1 LAFANG
7 SIYVAIGGHCDQRL
21 SGVSGWVLRYGE
33 HLGLLGAFST
43 IQVSATL
50 EAAGIWMSGAAP
62 AVDEKGNIF
71 VVSGNG
77 NYNRQS
83 GPSDYGE
90 SVVSLSGD
98 LKTVNGTFTPSNYP
112 TLSADDQDFG
122 AGGIMLLPVVYGQEA
137 PPMAVAMGKD
147 PVTYLLN
154 RSALGGL
161 QRSGGPPLQALK
173 QPAGGLW
180 GSPAYYNGPTGGRVY
195 YQTDG
200 DVLRSY
206 AVNASTAGLS
216 EVVDGTSSAGA
227 GGSTPVVT
235 SNGRKA
241 NTAVVWLVRRGQTL
255 QLEAYDAL
263 KLGAP
268 LFASNAGAWS
278 NSFGNAYVTPL
289 EANGRVYVPGYKTV
303 TVFGLTK

>member
-1 LAFANG
+1 
-7 SIYVAIGGHCDQRL
+7 VAIGGHCDQRL

-33 HLGLLGAFST
+33 YLGFLGAFST

-62 AVDEKGNIF
+62 AVDENGNIF
-71 VVSGNG
+71 VVVGNG
-77 NYNRQS
+77 NYNLQS

-90 SVVSLSGD
+90 SVVSLSND
-98 LKTVNGTFTPSNYP
+98 LKTVNGSFTPGNYP
-112 TLSADDQDFG
+112 TLNDNDQDFG
-122 AGGIMLLPVVYGQEA
+122 SGGIMLLPVLYGQKA

-147 PVTYLLN
+147 PALYLLN
-154 RSALGGL
+154 RSTLGGL
-161 QRSGGPPLQALK
+161 QQPGGPPLQMLR
-173 QPAGGLW
+173 QPVGGLW

-206 AVNASTAGLS
+206 AVNASTAALS
-216 EVVDGTSSAGA
+216 EVVDGTSNAGA
-227 GGSTPVVT
+227 GGSMPIV
-235 SNGRKA
+235 SSKGRIA
-241 NTAVVWLVRRGQTL
+241 NTGVVWLIRRGATL

-268 LFASNAGAWS
+268 IFAANAGVWS